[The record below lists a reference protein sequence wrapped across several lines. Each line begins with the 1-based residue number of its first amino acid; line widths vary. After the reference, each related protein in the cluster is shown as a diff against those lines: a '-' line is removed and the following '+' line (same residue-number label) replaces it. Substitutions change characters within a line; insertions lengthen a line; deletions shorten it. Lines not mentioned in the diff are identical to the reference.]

1 MNGQLEPDLNSCGC
15 CEGLTLMTPIEVT
28 NRPGLSAIGYRVGT
42 HGSFKAGML
51 ARLSTAGSPALQLLR
66 TRRDDDFSIGLID
79 VWATVLDILTFYQE
93 RLANESYLL
102 TATERQSLLEQA
114 RLIGYEPRPG
124 VAASTFLA
132 FTVEDTGVTSLPGA
146 PLPPTPSGPREVL
159 VPKGTRV
166 QSVPRPGETAQMYET
181 IEDLSAH
188 VDWNSLQPRLTQ
200 PHPVLTDLEQVT
212 VPGLASFVKAGD
224 IVLIV
229 AGSDPAD
236 EKVKQVLRVT
246 SDPKNNRTTF
256 DVAMTPTPVP
266 LIRPILT
273 YSPFILTAP
282 TLDNDF
288 VRTGLLGGTRWNQRV
303 LLSMAKT
310 YRWSRVALQARI
322 NLPPLKPLPT
332 DPGVFAFRER
342 AALFGHNAPKW
353 ESLPKEQRR
362 KSSQTDDDAPVE
374 AQVYGETW
382 EGRTLQQEQPLS
394 GEAYIY
400 LDRTY
405 PAIVEGSWIVLA
417 SPTSGLEPQVYRVH
431 ETAELTRADFTL
443 TAKVTRIRVGSSEHF
458 EKFTLRGTTVFVVS
472 ERLDLAPVPIS
483 DAVERNEVT
492 LNGAYLGLEAGRW
505 VAVTGERDDLS
516 GVQAS
521 EVRRLADVTL
531 EEGFTTLT
539 FQTALAH
546 PYVRATVRISGNVA
560 AATHGESRSEL
571 LGSGDGRVLF
581 QQFVLRQPP
590 LTYVSAPTPSGGQ
603 STLEVR
609 VNDQLWEEV
618 ATLYGH
624 GPTEHIYV
632 TRRDD
637 NGKTTIQFGDGV
649 TGARL
654 PTGRQN
660 VRATYRQG
668 IGASGLV
675 KAVQLNLLMTKP
687 AGVREVTNPVDAAG
701 AADPETLEDIRRNA
715 ALTLRTLDRIV
726 SLQDYQDFAAA
737 FSGVSKA
744 LATSTWT
751 GHRRGVL
758 LTVAGTGGAVVKET
772 GSVYSNL
779 VRAIQDVGDPL
790 VPVQVASYRP
800 AFFKAGAK
808 IIPASGY
815 SAELVLSAVQ
825 ERLRESFSFQSRDFG
840 QPVALS
846 EVLTVI
852 HRVPGVQAA
861 QLTQLYRVDDP
872 TAPSL
877 QTELPAMAPQSGSGA
892 GSLGAELLTLDAS
905 PLVEIGVA
913 S

>member
-1 MNGQLEPDLNSCGC
+1 MSGQLEPDLNPCGC
-15 CEGLTLMTPIEVT
+15 CEGLTLMTPIEAT

-42 HGSFKAGML
+42 HASFKASML

-79 VWATVLDILTFYQE
+79 AWATILDILTFYQE

-102 TATERQSLLEQA
+102 TATERQSLIEQA

-132 FTVEDTGVTSLPGA
+132 FTVEDTGVTPLPGA

-166 QSVPRPGETAQMYET
+166 QSVPGPGETAQMYET

-188 VDWNSLQPRLTQ
+188 VDWNNLQPRLTQ
-200 PHPVLTDLEQVT
+200 PHPVRTDLEQVT
-212 VPGLASFVKAGD
+212 VPGLASFAKAGD
-224 IVLIV
+224 IVLIA
-229 AGSDPAD
+229 AGSDPSD

-266 LIRPILT
+266 WIRPILT

-282 TLDNDF
+282 PLDNAF
-288 VRTGLLGGTRWNQRV
+288 VRTGLLGGTRWNQRL
-303 LLSMAKT
+303 LLSMART

-322 NLPPLKPLPT
+322 NLPPLKPLPS

-353 ESLPKEQRR
+353 KSLP
-362 KSSQTDDDAPVE
+362 E
-374 AQVYGETW
+374 AQRTVPTGSPPEPVYPDDW
-382 EGRTLQQEQPLS
+382 ERRTLQQEQPLS
-394 GEAYIY
+394 GEGYIY

-405 PAIVEGSWIVLA
+405 PGIVKGGWIVLISQTA
-417 SPTSGLEPQVYRVH
+417 EPQVYQVH
-431 ETAELTRADFTL
+431 ETVELTRADFTL
-443 TAKVTRIRVGSSEHF
+443 TAKVTRLRVDRSEGF
-458 EKFTLRGTTVFVVS
+458 DDFALRDTTAFVMS
-472 ERLDLAPVPIS
+472 ERLDLAPIPIP
-483 DAVERNEVT
+483 DVVEGNEVT

-505 VAVTGERDDLS
+505 VVVTGERDDLS

-521 EVRRLADVTL
+521 EVHRLAEVTL
-531 EEGFTTLT
+531 EEGLTTLT
-539 FQTALAH
+539 FQSALAH
-546 PYVRATVRISGNVA
+546 PYIRTTVRISGNVA

-571 LGSGDGRVLF
+571 LGSGDGRVPF
-581 QQFVLRQPP
+581 QKFSLRQPP
-590 LTYVSAPTPSGGQ
+590 LTYISAPTPSGGQ

-609 VNDQLWEEV
+609 VNDQLWDEV
-618 ATLYGH
+618 ATLYDH
-624 GPTEHIYV
+624 GPTERIYV

-637 NGKTTIQFGDGV
+637 DGKTTIQFGDGV

-660 VRATYRQG
+660 VRAAYRQG
-668 IGASGLV
+668 IGAVGLV
-675 KAVQLNLLMTKP
+675 KASQLSLLMTKP
-687 AGVREVTNPVDAAG
+687 AGVREVTNSVDAAG
-701 AADPETLEDIRRNA
+701 AADPEMLEDIRRNA

-726 SLQDYQDFAAA
+726 SLQDYEDFAAA

-758 LTVAGTGGAVVKET
+758 LTVAGTDGAVVEEI

-779 VRAIQDVGDPL
+779 VRAIQDVGGPL
-790 VPVQVASYRP
+790 VSVQVASYRP

-825 ERLRESFSFQSRDFG
+825 ERLREAFSFQARDFG

-846 EVLTVI
+846 EVLAVI

-861 QLTQLYRVDDP
+861 QLTQLYRVDDS

>member
-1 MNGQLEPDLNSCGC
+1 MQA
-15 CEGLTLMTPIEVT
+15 TPIEVT

-42 HGSFKAGML
+42 HGAFKASML
-51 ARLSTAGSPALQLLR
+51 ARLSASGGSALQALR

-79 VWATVLDILTFYQE
+79 AWATVLDILTFYQE

-102 TATERQSLLEQA
+102 TATERRSLLEQA

-124 VAASTFLA
+124 VAASTYLA
-132 FTVEDTGVTSLPGA
+132 FTVEETGVAPLPGA

-166 QSVPRPGETAQMYET
+166 QSVPGPGETAQVYET
-181 IEDLSAH
+181 IEDLTAQA
-188 VDWNSLQPRLTQ
+188 DWNSLQPRLTQ
-200 PHPVLTDLEQVT
+200 PHPVRTDLEQIA
-212 VPGLASFVKAGD
+212 VPGLAPFVKAGD
-224 IVLIV
+224 VLLIV
-229 AGSDPAD
+229 AGSDPDD
-236 EKVKQVLRVT
+236 EQVKQVLRVT
-246 SDPKNNRTTF
+246 SDPKHNTTTF

-266 LIRPILT
+266 WIRPILT

-282 TLDNDF
+282 RLDNAF
-288 VRTGLLGGTRWNQRV
+288 VKTGVLGGKRWNQRL
-303 LLSMAKT
+303 LLSMAQT

-332 DPGVFAFRER
+332 EPGIFAFRER

-353 ESLPKEQRR
+353 ASLPKDQR
-362 KSSQTDDDAPVE
+362 E
-374 AQVYGETW
+374 GETAVYKNSW
-382 EGRTLQQEQPLS
+382 EGRTLQDELASS
-394 GEAYIY
+394 GAAYID

-405 PAIVEGSWIVLA
+405 PGIVKGGWVVLM
-417 SPTSGLEPQVYRVH
+417 SPHAGPRVYQVHDTV
-431 ETAELTRADFTL
+431 ELTRADFAL

-458 EKFTLRGTTVFVVS
+458 EDFALRDTTVFVVS
-472 ERLDLAPVPIS
+472 ERLDLAPIPIP
-483 DAVERNEVT
+483 DVVEGNEVT
-492 LNGAYLGLEAGRW
+492 LNGAYLGLEVGRW

-521 EVRRLADVTL
+521 EVHRLAEVTL
-531 EEGFTTLT
+531 EEGLTTLT
-539 FQTALAH
+539 FQSALAH
-546 PYVRATVRISGNVA
+546 PYVRASVRISGNVA

-571 LGSGDGRVLF
+571 LGSGDGRVSF
-581 QQFVLRQPP
+581 QQFALRQPP
-590 LTYVSAPTPSGGQ
+590 LTYISAPTPSGGQ

-637 NGKTTIQFGDGV
+637 DGKTTIQFGDGV

-654 PTGRQN
+654 PTGQQN
-660 VRATYRQG
+660 VRASYRQG
-668 IGASGLV
+668 IGVAGLV
-675 KAVQLNLLMTKP
+675 NAGQLSLLMTKP
-687 AGVREVTNPVDAAG
+687 AGVREVTNPLDATG
-701 AADPETLEDIRRNA
+701 AADPETLQDIRRNA

-726 SLQDYQDFAAA
+726 SLQDYEDFAAA

-751 GHRRGVL
+751 GRRRGVL
-758 LTVAGTGGAVVKET
+758 LTVAGTDGAVIEEN
-772 GSVYSNL
+772 GSVYANL
-779 VRAIQDVGDPL
+779 VRAIQEAGDPL

-800 AFFKAGAK
+800 AFFKLGAK
-808 IIPASGY
+808 ITVTDGAS
-815 SAELVLSAVQ
+815 ADLVLAGVQ
-825 ERLRESFSFQSRDFG
+825 DRLREAFSFDARDFG
-840 QPVALS
+840 QSVALS
-846 EVLTVI
+846 EVLSVM
-852 HRVPGVQAA
+852 HQVPGVQAV

-872 TAPSL
+872 AAPSL
-877 QTELPAMAPQSGSGA
+877 HTELPAMVPQSGSGA

-913 S
+913 L

>member
-1 MNGQLEPDLNSCGC
+1 MSGQLEPDLNPCGC

-42 HGSFKAGML
+42 HASFKAGML
-51 ARLSTAGSPALQLLR
+51 ARLSTAGSPVLQSLR

-79 VWATVLDILTFYQE
+79 AWATVLDILTFYQE

-102 TATERQSLLEQA
+102 TATERRSLIEQA

-124 VAASTFLA
+124 VAANTFLA
-132 FTVEDTGVTSLPGA
+132 FTVEDTGAAILPGV
-146 PLPPTPSGPREVL
+146 PPPPTPSGPREVP

-166 QSVPRPGETAQMYET
+166 QSVPGPDETAQTYET

-188 VDWNSLQPRLTQ
+188 VDWNSLKPRLTQ
-200 PHPVLTDLEQVT
+200 PHPVRTDLEQVT

-229 AGSDPAD
+229 AGNDPAD
-236 EKVKQVLRVT
+236 EKVKQVLRVM
-246 SDPKNNRTTF
+246 SDPKDNRMTF
-256 DVAMTPTPVP
+256 DVAMTPTSVP
-266 LIRPILT
+266 WIRPILT

-282 TLDNDF
+282 TLDNAF
-288 VRTGLLGGTRWNQRV
+288 VRTGLLGGTRWNQRL
-303 LLSMAKT
+303 LLSMART

-332 DPGVFAFRER
+332 EPGIFAFRDR
-342 AALFGHNAPKW
+342 AALFGHNAPKHA
-353 ESLPKEQRR
+353 SLPEDQR
-362 KSSQTDDDAPVE
+362 KTGA
-374 AQVYGETW
+374 VYAETW
-382 EGRTLQQEQPLS
+382 EGRTLQQEQKDAQR
-394 GEAYIY
+394 AYID

-405 PAIVEGSWIVLA
+405 PGIVKGGWIVLM
-417 SPTSGLEPQVYRVH
+417 SPTAEPHVYQVH
-431 ETAELTRADFTL
+431 ETVELTRADFTL

-458 EKFTLRGTTVFVVS
+458 ADFTLRDTTVFVVS
-472 ERLDLAPVPIS
+472 ERLDLAPVPIQ
-483 DAVERNEVT
+483 DPVEGNEVT

-521 EVRRLADVTL
+521 EVRRLAEVTL
-531 EEGFTTLT
+531 EEGLTTLT
-539 FQTALAH
+539 FQSALAH

-571 LGSGDGRVLF
+571 LGSGDGRVPF

-637 NGKTTIQFGDGV
+637 NGTTTIQFGDGV

-660 VRATYRQG
+660 VRAIYRQG

-687 AGVREVTNPVDAAG
+687 AGVREVTNPVDAVG

-715 ALTLRTLDRIV
+715 TLTLRTLDRIV

-751 GHRRGVL
+751 GRRRGVL
-758 LTVAGTGGAVVKET
+758 LTIAGTDGAVVEET

-808 IIPASGY
+808 IIPASSY

-825 ERLRESFSFQSRDFG
+825 ERLRESFSFQAREFG

-846 EVLTVI
+846 EVLSVI

-861 QLTQLYRVDDP
+861 QLTQLYRVEDP

-877 QTELPAMAPQSGSGA
+877 QTELPAMVPQSGSGT
-892 GSLGAELLTLDAS
+892 GNLGAELLTLDPS
-905 PLVEIGVA
+905 PLVEFGVA

>member
-1 MNGQLEPDLNSCGC
+1 MSERTEAGLSTCGC
-15 CEGLTLMTPIEVT
+15 CEGLAQAAPIEVT

-42 HGSFKAGML
+42 HGSFKASML
-51 ARLSTAGSPALQLLR
+51 ARLSTAGSSVLQSLR

-79 VWATVLDILTFYQE
+79 AWATVLDILTFYQE

-102 TATERQSLLEQA
+102 TATERRSLLEQA

-124 VAASTFLA
+124 VAASTYLA
-132 FTVEDTGVTSLPGA
+132 FTVEDTGVALLPGA
-146 PLPPTPSGPREVL
+146 PPPPTPSGPREVL
-159 VPKGTRV
+159 VPKGTKV
-166 QSVPRPGETAQMYET
+166 QSVPGPGETAQMYET

-188 VDWNSLQPRLTQ
+188 ADWNSLQPRLTQ
-200 PHPVLTDLEQVT
+200 PHPVRTDLEQVT
-212 VPGLASFVKAGD
+212 VPGLAPFVKAGD

-246 SDPKNNRTTF
+246 SDPKNHTTTF

-266 LIRPILT
+266 WIRPVLS
-273 YSPFILTAP
+273 YSAFIRTTP

-288 VRTGLLGGTRWNQRV
+288 VKRGLISGRRWNQRL
-303 LLSMAKT
+303 LLSMART
-310 YRWSRVALQARI
+310 YRWSRVVLQARI
-322 NLPPLKPLPT
+322 NLPPLKPLT
-332 DPGVFAFRER
+332 TEPGIFGFRER
-342 AALFGHNAPKW
+342 AALFGHNAPKHA
-353 ESLPKEQRR
+353 SLPAD
-362 KSSQTDDDAPVE
+362 QTKTGA
-374 AQVYGETW
+374 VYAENW
-382 EGRTLQQEQPLS
+382 EGRTLQQEQPSS

-405 PAIVEGSWIVLA
+405 PGIVKGGWVVLVSA
-417 SPTSGLEPQVYRVH
+417 NAGPHVYQVH
-431 ETAELTRADFTL
+431 ETAELTRADFAL
-443 TAKVTRIRVGSSEHF
+443 TAKVTRIRVGSSEHL
-458 EKFTLRGTTVFVVS
+458 EKFTLRDTTVFVVS
-472 ERLDLAPVPIS
+472 ERLDLAPIPIP
-483 DAVERNEVT
+483 DVVEGNEVT

-505 VAVTGERDDLS
+505 VAVTGERQDLS

-521 EVRRLADVTL
+521 EVHRLAEVTL
-531 EEGFTTLT
+531 EAGLTTLT
-539 FQTALAH
+539 FQSALAH
-546 PYVRATVRISGNVA
+546 PYVRASVRISGNVA

-571 LGSGDGRVLF
+571 LGSGDGRVPF
-581 QQFVLRQPP
+581 QQFALRQPP
-590 LTYVSAPTPSGGQ
+590 LTYISAPTPTGGQ

-618 ATLYGH
+618 ATLYNH

-637 NGKTTIQFGDGV
+637 DGKTTIQFGDGV

-654 PTGRQN
+654 PTGQQN
-660 VRATYRQG
+660 VRTAYRQG
-668 IGASGLV
+668 IGAAGLV
-675 KAVQLNLLMTKP
+675 KASQLSLLMAQP
-687 AGVREVTNPVDAAG
+687 AGVRAVTNPLDATG
-701 AADPETLEDIRRNA
+701 AADPESLIDIRRNA

-726 SLQDYQDFAAA
+726 SLQDYEDFAAA

-751 GHRRGVL
+751 GRRRGVL
-758 LTVAGTGGAVVKET
+758 LTVAGTEGAVIEE
-772 GSVYSNL
+772 SSPVYANL
-779 VRAIQDVGDPL
+779 VRAIQEAGDPL

-800 AFFKAGAK
+800 AFFKVGAK
-808 IIPASGY
+808 ITVAYGS
-815 SAELVLSAVQ
+815 SAEIVLIGVQ
-825 ERLRESFSFQSRDFG
+825 DRLREAFSFDARAFG

-846 EVLTVI
+846 EVMSVMHL
-852 HRVPGVQAA
+852 VPGVQAV

-872 TAPSL
+872 SAPSL
-877 QTELPAMAPQSGSGA
+877 QTELPAMLPQSGSGA

>member
-1 MNGQLEPDLNSCGC
+1 MREQLEPGLSACGC
-15 CEGLTLMTPIEVT
+15 CEGLTVATPVEVT
-28 NRPGLSAIGYRVGT
+28 NRPGLSAVGYRIGT
-42 HGSFKAGML
+42 HGSFKASML
-51 ARLSTAGSPALQLLR
+51 ARLSTSGSSVLQSLR
-66 TRRDDDFSIGLID
+66 TRRDEDFSIGLID
-79 VWATVLDILTFYQE
+79 AWATVLDILTFYQE

-102 TATERQSLLEQA
+102 TATERRSLLEQA

-132 FTVEDTGVTSLPGA
+132 FNVEDPGVASLPGA
-146 PLPPTPSGPREVL
+146 PPPPTPSGPREVL
-159 VPKGTRV
+159 VPKGTKV
-166 QSVPRPGETAQMYET
+166 QSVPGPGDTAQMYET

-188 VDWNSLQPRLTQ
+188 VDWNNLQPRLTQ
-200 PHPVLTDLEQVT
+200 PHPVRTDLEQVM
-212 VPGLASFVKAGD
+212 VPGLAPFVKAGD

-229 AGSDPAD
+229 AGSDPTD

-246 SDPKNNRTTF
+246 SDPKNNTTIF

-266 LIRPILT
+266 WIRPILA

-282 TLDNDF
+282 KLDNAF
-288 VRTGLLGGTRWNQRV
+288 VKTGLLGSRRWNQRL
-303 LLSMAKT
+303 LLSMART

-332 DPGVFAFRER
+332 EPGIFAFRER
-342 AALFGHNAPKW
+342 AALFGHNAPKHA
-353 ESLPKEQRR
+353 SLPPD
-362 KSSQTDDDAPVE
+362 QTKTGG
-374 AQVYGETW
+374 VYADNW

-405 PAIVEGSWIVLA
+405 PGIVSGGWVVLV
-417 SPTSGLEPQVYRVH
+417 SPNAGPHVYQVH
-431 ETAELTRADFTL
+431 ETVELTRADFAL

-458 EKFTLRGTTVFVVS
+458 EDFTLRDTTVFVVS
-472 ERLDLAPVPIS
+472 ERLDLAPIPIP
-483 DAVERNEVT
+483 DVVEGNEVT

-505 VAVTGERDDLS
+505 VAVTGERQDLS

-521 EVRRLADVTL
+521 EVHRLAEVTL
-531 EEGFTTLT
+531 EEGLTTLT
-539 FQTALAH
+539 FQSALAH

-560 AATHGESRSEL
+560 AATHGELRSEL
-571 LGSGDGRVLF
+571 LGSGDGRMPF
-581 QQFVLRQPP
+581 QQFALRQPP
-590 LTYVSAPTPSGGQ
+590 LTYISAPTPSGGQ

-637 NGKTTIQFGDGV
+637 DGKTTIQFGDGV

-654 PTGRQN
+654 PTGLQN
-660 VRATYRQG
+660 VRAAYRQG
-668 IGASGLV
+668 IGAAGLV
-675 KAVQLNLLMTKP
+675 KASQLTLLMTKP
-687 AGVREVTNPVDAAG
+687 AGVREVTNPLDATG
-701 AADPETLEDIRRNA
+701 AADPEALKDIRRNA

-726 SLQDYQDFAAA
+726 SLQDYEDFAAA

-751 GHRRGVL
+751 GRRLGVL
-758 LTVAGTGGAVVKET
+758 LTVAGTDGAIIEET
-772 GSVYSNL
+772 GSVYANL
-779 VRAIQDVGDPL
+779 VRGIQEAGDPL
-790 VPVQVASYRP
+790 IPVQVASYRP
-800 AFFKAGAK
+800 AFFKVGAR
-808 IIPASGY
+808 ITVAYGY
-815 SAELVLSAVQ
+815 SAEIVLAGVQ
-825 ERLRESFSFQSRDFG
+825 DRLREGFSFEAREFG
-840 QPVALS
+840 QSIALS
-846 EVLTVI
+846 EVLSVM
-852 HRVPGVQAA
+852 HLVPGVQAV

-872 TAPSL
+872 AAPSL
-877 QTELPAMAPQSGSGA
+877 QTELPAMVPQSGSGA

>member
-1 MNGQLEPDLNSCGC
+1 MSGQLEPDLNPCGR
-15 CEGLTLMTPIEVT
+15 CEGLTATTPIEVT

-42 HGSFKAGML
+42 HGSFKASML
-51 ARLSTAGSPALQLLR
+51 ARLSTSGPSAMQALR

-79 VWATVLDILTFYQE
+79 AWATVLDILTFYQE

-102 TATERQSLLEQA
+102 TATERRSLLEQA

-132 FTVEDTGVTSLPGA
+132 FTVEDTGVASLPGA
-146 PLPPTPSGPREVL
+146 PLSPTPSSPREIL

-166 QSVPRPGETAQMYET
+166 QSVPGPGETAQMYET
-181 IEDLSAH
+181 IEDLTTH
-188 VDWNSLQPRLTQ
+188 WNWNSLQPRLTQ
-200 PHPVLTDLEQVT
+200 PQPVHTDLEQVT
-212 VPGLASFVKAGD
+212 VPGLASFVKPGD

-246 SDPKNNRTTF
+246 SEPKNNTTTF
-256 DVAMTPTPVP
+256 DVVITPTPVP
-266 LIRPILT
+266 WIRPILT
-273 YSPFILTAP
+273 HRPFILTAP
-282 TLDNDF
+282 KLDNAF
-288 VRTGLLGGTRWNQRV
+288 VKKGLLGGTRWNQRV

-353 ESLPKEQRR
+353 ASLPEKQRE
-362 KSSQTDDDAPVE
+362 TAG
-374 AQVYGETW
+374 VYPSDW
-382 EGRTLQQEQPLS
+382 EGRSLQDEQPLS
-394 GEAYIY
+394 GESYID

-405 PAIVEGSWIVLA
+405 PGIVKGGWIVLM
-417 SPTSGLEPQVYRVH
+417 SPTAAARIYQVH
-431 ETAELTRADFTL
+431 ETVELTRADFTL

-458 EKFTLRGTTVFVVS
+458 ADFTLRGTTVFVVS
-472 ERLDLAPVPIS
+472 ERLDLAPVPIP
-483 DAVERNEVT
+483 DVVEGNEVT

-521 EVRRLADVTL
+521 EVHRLSEVTL
-531 EEGFTTLT
+531 EEGLTTLT
-539 FQTALAH
+539 FQSALAH
-546 PYVRATVRISGNVA
+546 PYVRATVRINGNVA

-571 LGSGDGRVLF
+571 LGSGDGRVPF
-581 QQFVLRQPP
+581 QQFALRQPP
-590 LTYVSAPTPSGGQ
+590 LTYISAPTPSGGE
-603 STLEVR
+603 STLEIL

-618 ATLYGH
+618 TTLYDH

-637 NGKTTIQFGDGV
+637 AGKTTVQFGDGV

-654 PTGRQN
+654 PTGQQN
-660 VRATYRQG
+660 VRAAYRQG
-668 IGASGLV
+668 IGAAGLV
-675 KAVQLNLLMTKP
+675 KASQLSLLMAKP
-687 AGVREVTNPVDAAG
+687 VGVREVTNPIDAAG
-701 AADPETLEDIRRNA
+701 SADPETLEDIRRNA

-726 SLQDYQDFAAA
+726 SLQDYEDFAVA

-744 LATSTWT
+744 LATSSWT
-751 GHRRGVL
+751 GRRRGVL
-758 LTVAGTGGAVVKET
+758 LTVAGTDGAVVEET
-772 GSVYSNL
+772 GLVYMNL
-779 VRAIQDVGDPL
+779 MRAIQKAGDPL

-800 AFFKAGAK
+800 AFFKVGAK
-808 IIPASGY
+808 ITPTSGY
-815 SAELVLSAVQ
+815 SAELVLSGVQ
-825 ERLRESFSFQSRDFG
+825 DRLREAFSFPSREFG
-840 QPVALS
+840 QPVTLS
-846 EVLTVI
+846 GVLSVI

-872 TAPSL
+872 TVPSL
-877 QTELPAMAPQSGSGA
+877 QIELPAMAPQPGSGA
-892 GSLGAELLTLDAS
+892 GSLGAELLMLDAS

>member
-1 MNGQLEPDLNSCGC
+1 MSGQLEPDLNPCGC
-15 CEGLTLMTPIEVT
+15 CEGLTLMTPIETT

-42 HGSFKAGML
+42 HASFKASML

-79 VWATVLDILTFYQE
+79 AWATILDILTFYQE

-102 TATERQSLLEQA
+102 TATERRSLIEQA

-132 FTVEDTGVTSLPGA
+132 FTVEDTGVAILPGA

-166 QSVPRPGETAQMYET
+166 QSVPGPGETAQMYET

-188 VDWNSLQPRLTQ
+188 PDWNSLQPRLTQ
-200 PHPVLTDLEQVT
+200 PHPVRTDLEQVT

-256 DVAMTPTPVP
+256 DVVMTPTPVP
-266 LIRPILT
+266 WIRPILT

-282 TLDNDF
+282 TLDNAF
-288 VRTGLLGGTRWNQRV
+288 VRTGLLGGTRWNQRL
-303 LLSMAKT
+303 LLSMART
-310 YRWSRVALQARI
+310 YRWSRVALQTRI
-322 NLPPLKPLPT
+322 NIPPLKPLPT
-332 DPGVFAFRER
+332 EPGIFAFRER
-342 AALFGHNAPKW
+342 AALFGHNAPKHK
-353 ESLPKEQRR
+353 SLPSDQT
-362 KSSQTDDDAPVE
+362 KSGA
-374 AQVYGETW
+374 VYGEDW

-394 GEAYIY
+394 GEGYIY

-431 ETAELTRADFTL
+431 ETAELTRADFTM

-458 EKFTLRGTTVFVVS
+458 EKFTLRDTTVFVVS
-472 ERLDLAPVPIS
+472 ERLDLAPIPIP
-483 DAVERNEVT
+483 DVVEGNEVT
-492 LNGAYLGLEAGRW
+492 LNEAYLGLEAGRW
-505 VAVTGERDDLS
+505 IVVTGERDDLS

-521 EVRRLADVTL
+521 EVHRLAEVTL
-531 EEGFTTLT
+531 EEGLTTLT
-539 FQTALAH
+539 FQSALAH
-546 PYVRATVRISGNVA
+546 PYVRATVQVSGNVA

-571 LGSGDGRVLF
+571 LGSGDGRVPF
-581 QQFVLRQPP
+581 QQFALRQPP

-609 VNDQLWEEV
+609 VDDQLWEEV
-618 ATLYGH
+618 ATLYGR

-637 NGKTTIQFGDGV
+637 NGKTTIQFGDGA

-654 PTGRQN
+654 PTGQQN

-687 AGVREVTNPVDAAG
+687 AGVRGVTNSVDAVG
-701 AADPETLEDIRRNA
+701 AADPESLEDIRRNA

-726 SLQDYQDFAAA
+726 SLQDYEDFAAA

-758 LTVAGTGGAVVKET
+758 LTVAGTGGVVVKET
-772 GSVYSNL
+772 GSIYSNL

-825 ERLRESFSFQSRDFG
+825 ERLREAFSFQSRDFG

-877 QTELPAMAPQSGSGA
+877 QTELPAMVPQSGSGA